1 MNHEFIEA
9 LKLLE
14 KERGIEMETLI
25 EAIEGALVAAYR
37 REFEIRSKDRDKS
50 REREALGGGQ
60 ESESKIIEN
69 DGITAHIDRRTGE
82 MRVYQPMTVVEKV
95 QDPNSELSLEQA
107 HALSPEL
114 ELGDQLVREVD
125 PSHFG
130 RLAAQTA
137 KSVINQ
143 KLSQAEKMRIH
154 EEFSGRV
161 GGLASG
167 IVQRRDRNEVLVDIG
182 RAQAVLPY
190 NQQSRLDNYTFRK
203 HMRFYIQKVD
213 QRDHRPVIMISR
225 SHPGLVRRLF
235 EQEVPEIGAG
245 IVEIVSIAR
254 EAGSR
259 TKVAVTSHD
268 KNIDAVGACVGQRGM
283 RVQSVITEL
292 NGEKIDVIEWNPDI
306 AEFISSALSPA
317 RVMRVVLDEE
327 EQSARVIVADHQLSL
342 AIGKEGQNAR
352 LAAKLTEWKI
362 DIKSESQY
370 RELLEASWLSDF
382 DEAVAADE
390 ADRAEAMG
398 EDTPVVVDELDDMP
412 VKIPSP
418 ESYLNV
424 IESAIDALEEDVDED
439 VDEESQQDL
448 VEGGIRIE

>member
-9 LKLLE
+9 LRLLE
-14 KERGIEMETLI
+14 KERGVEMETLV
-25 EAIEGALVAAYR
+25 EAIEDALVAAYR

-50 REREALGGGQ
+50 RERELMPEQ
-60 ESESKIIEN
+60 ESEPKPVEN

-82 MRVYQPMTVVEKV
+82 MRVYQPMTVVEEVK
-95 QDPNSELSLEQA
+95 DPNSELSLEQA
-107 HALSPEL
+107 QAMSEDL

-143 KLSQAEKMRIH
+143 KLAQAEKMRIH
-154 EEFSGRV
+154 DEFSGRV

-190 NQQSRLDNYTFRK
+190 NQQSRLDNYTFKK
-203 HMRFYIQKVD
+203 HMRFYILKVD
-213 QRDHRPVIMISR
+213 QRDHRPVIMVSR

-245 IVEIVSIAR
+245 IVEIVNIAR

-259 TKVAVTSHD
+259 TKMAVTSHD
-268 KNIDAVGACVGQRGM
+268 SNIDAVGACVGQRGT

-292 NGEKIDVIEWNPDI
+292 NGEKIDIIEWSSDI
-306 AEFISSALSPA
+306 TDFISSSLSPA
-317 RVMRVVLDEE
+317 RVIRVVLDEE

-352 LAAKLTEWKI
+352 LAAKLTDWRI
-362 DIKSESQY
+362 DIKSETQY
-370 RELLEASWLSDF
+370 RELLESAWMSDF
-382 DEAVAADE
+382 EEAVAADE
-390 ADRAEAMG
+390 AERGEWDEDDDYLEAG
-398 EDTPVVVDELDDMP
+398 EESMEDLVNDQPSAADYLDILSDT
-412 VKIPSP
+412 
-418 ESYLNV
+418 
-424 IESAIDALEEDVDED
+424 IESLDQDEP
-439 VDEESQQDL
+439 EA
-448 VEGGIRIE
+448 

>member
-1 MNHEFIEA
+1 MNQEFIEA
-9 LKLLE
+9 LRMLE
-14 KERGIEMETLI
+14 KERGVEMETLI
-25 EAIEGALVAAYR
+25 EAIEDALVAAYR
-37 REFEIRSKDRDKS
+37 REFEIRSKDREKMRDREGQPAQEGES
-50 REREALGGGQ
+50 RPV
-60 ESESKIIEN
+60 EN

-82 MRVYQPMTVVEKV
+82 MRVYQPMTVVEEV
-95 QDPNSELSLEQA
+95 HDPNSELSLAQA
-107 HALSPEL
+107 HALSGDL

-143 KLSQAEKMRIH
+143 KLAQAEKLRIQD
-154 EEFSGRV
+154 EFSGRV

-190 NQQSRLDNYTFRK
+190 NQQSRLDNYTFKK
-203 HMRFYIQKVD
+203 HMRFFIMKVD
-213 QRDHRPVIMISR
+213 QRDHRPVIMVSR

-245 IVEIVSIAR
+245 IVEIVNIAR

-259 TKVAVTSHD
+259 TKMAVTSHD
-268 KNIDAVGACVGQRGM
+268 SNIDPVGACVGQRGT

-292 NGEKIDVIEWNPDI
+292 NGEKIDIIEWDPDI
-306 AEFISSALSPA
+306 TEFISSALSPA
-317 RVMRVVLDEE
+317 RVIRVVLDEE
-327 EQSARVIVADHQLSL
+327 EKSARVIVADHQLSL

-370 RELLEASWLSDF
+370 REMLEAAWMPDF

-390 ADRAEAMG
+390 AERGDADE
-398 EDTPVVVDELDDMP
+398 EDPVPEETEEELQVDDQETAT
-412 VKIPSP
+412 
-418 ESYLNV
+418 SYLDRL
-424 IESAIDALEEDVDED
+424 ESTIDSLEEPEA
-439 VDEESQQDL
+439 
-448 VEGGIRIE
+448 

>member
-1 MNHEFIEA
+1 MNQEFIEA
-9 LKLLE
+9 LKMLE
-14 KERGIEMETLI
+14 KERGVEMETLI
-25 EAIEGALVAAYR
+25 EAIEDALVAAYR
-37 REFEIRSKDRDKS
+37 REFEIRSKDRDKA
-50 REREALGGGQ
+50 RDRDGLPAQ
-60 ESESKIIEN
+60 ESEPRPVEN

-82 MRVYQPMTVVEKV
+82 MRVYQPMTVVEEV
-95 QDPNSELSLEQA
+95 RDPNSELSLEQA
-107 HALSPEL
+107 HALSEDL

-143 KLSQAEKMRIH
+143 KLAQAEKLRIH
-154 EEFSGRV
+154 DEFSGRV

-190 NQQSRLDNYTFRK
+190 NQQSRLDNYTFKK
-203 HMRFYIQKVD
+203 HMRFFILKVD
-213 QRDHRPVIMISR
+213 QRDHRPVIMVSR

-245 IVEIVSIAR
+245 IVEIVNIAR

-259 TKVAVTSHD
+259 TKMAVTSHD
-268 KNIDAVGACVGQRGM
+268 SNIDPVGACVGQRGT

-292 NGEKIDVIEWNPDI
+292 NGEKIDIIEWDPDVT
-306 AEFISSALSPA
+306 EFISSALSPA
-317 RVMRVVLDEE
+317 RVIRVILDEE
-327 EQSARVIVADHQLSL
+327 ERSARVIVADHQLSL

-362 DIKSESQY
+362 DIKSETQY
-370 RELLEASWLSDF
+370 REMLEAAWMSDF

-390 ADRAEAMG
+390 AERGDSLEEAS
-398 EDTPVVVDELDDMP
+398 
-412 VKIPSP
+412 SP
-418 ESYLNV
+418 EQEPETLNVSDERTAVSYLDRLGDTL
-424 IESAIDALEEDVDED
+424 DALEE
-439 VDEESQQDL
+439 EEP
-448 VEGGIRIE
+448 EA

>member
-1 MNHEFIEA
+1 
-9 LKLLE
+9 
-14 KERGIEMETLI
+14 
-25 EAIEGALVAAYR
+25 
-37 REFEIRSKDRDKS
+37 
-50 REREALGGGQ
+50 
-60 ESESKIIEN
+60 
-69 DGITAHIDRRTGE
+69 
-82 MRVYQPMTVVEKV
+82 MRVYQPMTVVEEV

-107 HALSPEL
+107 YALSPDL
-114 ELGDQLVREVD
+114 ELGDQPVREVD

-143 KLSQAEKMRIH
+143 KLSQAERTRIH

-161 GGLASG
+161 GGLCERYRSTPRT
-167 IVQRRDRNEVLVDIG
+167 QRGSCRY
-182 RAQAVLPY
+182 RARSEACSY
-190 NQQSRLDNYTFRK
+190 SQQSRLDNYTFRK
-203 HMRFYIQKVD
+203 HMRFYILKVD
-213 QRDHRPVIMISR
+213 QREHRPVIMISR

-259 TKVAVTSHD
+259 TKMAVTSHD

-292 NGEKIDVIEWNPDI
+292 NGEKIDVIEWDPDI

-317 RVMRVVLDEE
+317 RVMRVLLDEE

-362 DIKSESQY
+362 DIKSETQY

-390 ADRAEAMG
+390 AEREDFDG
-398 EDTPVVVDELDDMP
+398 EEVFENDDFSYDISSVMP
-412 VKIPSP
+412 SSENNL
-418 ESYLNV
+418 ESL
-424 IESAIDALEEDVDED
+424 ESAINTLEDGEEENVLGEDMG
-439 VDEESQQDL
+439 DL
-448 VEGGIRIE
+448 AEGGSDIE

>member
-9 LKLLE
+9 LRLLE
-14 KERGIEMETLI
+14 KERGVEMETLV
-25 EAIEGALVAAYR
+25 EAIEDALVAAYR
-37 REFEIRSKDRDKS
+37 REFEIRSKDREKS
-50 REREALGGGQ
+50 RERELMPEQ
-60 ESESKIIEN
+60 EAEPKPVEN

-82 MRVYQPMTVVEKV
+82 MRVYQPMTVVEEVK
-95 QDPNSELSLEQA
+95 DPNSELSLEQA
-107 HALSPEL
+107 QAMSEDL

-143 KLSQAEKMRIH
+143 KLAQAEKMRIH
-154 EEFSGRV
+154 DEFSGRV

-190 NQQSRLDNYTFRK
+190 NQQSRLDNYTFKK
-203 HMRFYIQKVD
+203 HMRFYILKVD
-213 QRDHRPVIMISR
+213 QRDHRPVIMVSR

-245 IVEIVSIAR
+245 IVEIVNMAR

-259 TKVAVTSHD
+259 TKMAVTSHD
-268 KNIDAVGACVGQRGM
+268 SNIDAVGACVGQRGT

-292 NGEKIDVIEWNPDI
+292 NGEKIDIIEWSSDI
-306 AEFISSALSPA
+306 TDFISSSLSPA
-317 RVMRVVLDEE
+317 RVIRVVLDEE

-352 LAAKLTEWKI
+352 LAAKLTDWRI
-362 DIKSESQY
+362 DIKSETQY
-370 RELLEASWLSDF
+370 RELLESAWMSDF
-382 DEAVAADE
+382 EEAVAADE
-390 ADRAEAMG
+390 AERGEWDEDDDYLEAQEESM
-398 EDTPVVVDELDDMP
+398 EDLVNDQPSAADYLDILSDT
-412 VKIPSP
+412 
-418 ESYLNV
+418 
-424 IESAIDALEEDVDED
+424 IESLDQDEP
-439 VDEESQQDL
+439 EA
-448 VEGGIRIE
+448 

>member
-1 MNHEFIEA
+1 MNQEFIEA
-9 LKLLE
+9 LKMLE
-14 KERGIEMETLI
+14 KERGVEMETLV
-25 EAIEGALVAAYR
+25 EAIEDALVAAYR
-37 REFEIRSKDRDKS
+37 REFEIRSKDRERG
-50 REREALGGGQ
+50 REREALPVQ
-60 ESESKIIEN
+60 EAEPKPVEN

-82 MRVYQPMTVVEKV
+82 MRVYQPMTVVEEV
-95 QDPNSELSLEQA
+95 RDPNSELSLDQA
-107 HALSPEL
+107 HALSEDL

-143 KLSQAEKMRIH
+143 KLAQAEKIRIH
-154 EEFSGRV
+154 DEFSGRV

-190 NQQSRLDNYTFRK
+190 NQQSRLDNYTFKK
-203 HMRFYIQKVD
+203 HMRFFIMKVD
-213 QRDHRPVIMISR
+213 QRDHRPIIMVSR

-245 IVEIVSIAR
+245 IVEIVNIAR

-259 TKVAVTSHD
+259 TKMAVTSHD
-268 KNIDAVGACVGQRGM
+268 SNIDPVGACVGQRGT

-292 NGEKIDVIEWNPDI
+292 NGEKIDIIEWDPDI
-306 AEFISSALSPA
+306 TEFISSALSPA
-317 RVMRVVLDEE
+317 RVIRVVLDEE

-352 LAAKLTEWKI
+352 LAAKLTEWRI
-362 DIKSESQY
+362 DIKSETQY
-370 RELLEASWLSDF
+370 REMLESAWMSDF

-390 ADRAEAMG
+390 AERGDQYEENGVPEEVEA
-398 EDTPVVVDELDDMP
+398 DEVLVTDEKSA
-412 VKIPSP
+412 V
-418 ESYLNV
+418 SYLDML
-424 IESAIDALEEDVDED
+424 ESTIDSLEEPEA
-439 VDEESQQDL
+439 
-448 VEGGIRIE
+448 